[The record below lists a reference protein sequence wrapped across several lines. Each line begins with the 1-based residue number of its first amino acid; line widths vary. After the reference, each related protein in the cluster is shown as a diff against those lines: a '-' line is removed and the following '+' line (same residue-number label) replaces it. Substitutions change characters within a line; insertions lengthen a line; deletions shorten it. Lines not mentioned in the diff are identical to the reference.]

1 MNKNLKSLSLTA
13 LFAALILVATAYLK
27 IPIALGYVHLGDVFI
42 VIGCFMLPVP
52 MAVGVA
58 ALGSMLAD
66 LIAGYVV
73 YMPVTFFAKGV
84 MALAASLIYYKKFR
98 IWKAVLGSLAG
109 SLIMVFAYFIFEGF
123 MYGFPVA
130 AANIPAQLLQP
141 LVAVPV
147 GNAICAALSKI
158 RYVAALKEE
167 ISIKYPALRRISADK
182 KPYDTM
188 KVSENTSEN
197 TSENAAEEHDREP

>member
-1 MNKNLKSLSLTA
+1 MKKNLKSLSLTA

-42 VIGCFMLPVP
+42 VIACFMLPLP
-52 MAVGVA
+52 MAAGVA
-58 ALGSMLAD
+58 AVGSMLAD
-66 LIAGYVV
+66 LIAGYVI

-84 MALAASLIYYKKFR
+84 MAITASLIYYKKFKL
-98 IWKAVLGSLAG
+98 WKAAVGSLAG
-109 SLIMVFAYFIFEGF
+109 SLIMVFGYFLFEGF

-147 GNAICAALSKI
+147 GSAICVALSKI

-167 ISIKYPALRRISADK
+167 IAIKYPVLK
-182 KPYDTM
+182 KTEHAEKAPGEP
-188 KVSENTSEN
+188 SNAP
-197 TSENAAEEHDREP
+197 ENAFEERDREP